1 MSMRFSPM
9 PLLSVLKPNLNLNF
23 SLARQRTG
31 DEGGFTLIELL
42 VVILII
48 GILAA
53 IAIPAFLSQ
62 KGKAVDSSAKALVNT
77 AETTVET
84 YATDH
89 NGEYTG
95 LKEAKQLQEYEK
107 SITIAAGKNE
117 AYVKEATETETG
129 AGFKVA
135 AVATNG
141 AEYTITKTKEGV
153 VTRGCNKV
161 AEETKGGC
169 IAKTWSS

>member
-1 MSMRFSPM
+1 MLDR
-9 PLLSVLKPNLNLNF
+9 L
-23 SLARQRTG
+23 RQRTG

-62 KGKAVDSSAKALVNT
+62 KSKAVDSSAKALVNT

-95 LKEAKQLQEYEK
+95 LKEAKQLKEYEK
-107 SITIAAGKNE
+107 SIQTEAGKNE
-117 AYVKEATETETG
+117 AYVKEAKAEGTKEG
-129 AGFKVA
+129 GYKVA

-141 AEYTITKTKEGV
+141 AEYTITKTEEGV
-153 VTRGCNKV
+153 VTRGCN
-161 AEETKGGC
+161 AEAEKTKGGC
-169 IAKTWSS
+169 ISGTWSS

>member
-1 MSMRFSPM
+1 MWLLPM
-9 PLLSVLKPNLNLNF
+9 LSLSASKPNRDLSIPLV
-23 SLARQRTG
+23 RQRTG

-42 VVILII
+42 VVVLII

-62 KGKAVDSSAKALVNT
+62 KSKAVDSSAKALVNT

-89 NGEYTG
+89 SGEYTG
-95 LKEAKQLQEYEK
+95 LKEPKQLQEYEK
-107 SITIAAGKNE
+107 GLTIAAGKGE
-117 AYVKEATETETG
+117 AYVSEAVAAEENKG
-129 AGFKVA
+129 YKVA
-135 AVATNG
+135 AIATNG
-141 AEYTITKTKEGV
+141 AEYTIAKNKEGV

-169 IAKTWSS
+169 IGKTWSS

>member
-1 MSMRFSPM
+1 MTSSPM
-9 PLLSVLKPNLNLNF
+9 PSLNQMKPNLNPSF
-23 SLARQRTG
+23 SSVRRRTG

-62 KGKAVDSSAKALVNT
+62 KSKAVDSSAKALVNT

-95 LKEAKQLQEYEK
+95 LTKASQLQEYEK
-107 SITIAAGKNE
+107 GLTIAAGKNE
-117 AYVKEATETETG
+117 AYVKEALATEEG
-129 AGFKVA
+129 KGYKVA

-141 AEYTITKTKEGV
+141 AEYTITKNKEGE
-153 VTRGCNKV
+153 VTRGCN
-161 AEETKGGC
+161 AEAEKTKGGC
-169 IAKTWSS
+169 TAGTWSS

>member
-1 MSMRFSPM
+1 MPSRSPI
-9 PLLSVLKPNLNLNF
+9 KPNRKLNLSF
-23 SLARQRTG
+23 ARQRAG
-31 DEGGFTLIELL
+31 GEGGFTLIELL

-62 KGKAVDSSAKALVNT
+62 KSKAVDSSAKALVNT

-107 SITIAAGKNE
+107 GLTIAAGKNE
-117 AYVKEATETETG
+117 AYVKEAVAAEENKG
-129 AGFKVA
+129 YKVA
-135 AVATNG
+135 AIATNG

-169 IAKTWSS
+169 IGKTWSS

>member
-1 MSMRFSPM
+1 MLAPSSMKRNRN
-9 PLLSVLKPNLNLNF
+9 LSSILVPG
-23 SLARQRTG
+23 RPREE
-31 DEGGFTLIELL
+31 DGFTLIELL

-62 KGKAVDSSAKALVNT
+62 KTKAVDSSAKALVNT

-95 LKEAKQLQEYEK
+95 LKEPKQLKEYEK
-107 SITIAAGKNE
+107 SIQTEAGKNE
-117 AYVKEATETETG
+117 AYVKEAKAEGAKE
-129 AGFKVA
+129 AGFKVS

-141 AEYTITKTKEGV
+141 AEYTITKSEEGV
-153 VTRGCNKV
+153 VTRGCNAV
-161 AEETKGGC
+161 AETTKGGC
-169 IAKTWSS
+169 IGKTWSS

>member
-1 MSMRFSPM
+1 M
-9 PLLSVLKPNLNLNF
+9 KQNHNLNF
-23 SLARQRTG
+23 SVARQHTG

-62 KGKAVDSSAKALVNT
+62 KSKAVDSSAKALVNT

-89 NGEYTG
+89 SGEYTG

-107 SITIAAGKNE
+107 GLTVAAGKGE
-117 AYVKEATETETG
+117 AYVKEAKETEKG
-129 AGFKVA
+129 KGYKVA
-135 AVATNG
+135 ATATNG
-141 AEYTITKTKEGV
+141 AEYTLTKNKEGV

-161 AEETKGGC
+161 AEKTKGGC
-169 IAKTWSS
+169 IGKTWSS

>member
-1 MSMRFSPM
+1 M
-9 PLLSVLKPNLNLNF
+9 PSLNQMKPNLNPSF
-23 SLARQRTG
+23 SSVRRRTG

-62 KGKAVDSSAKALVNT
+62 KSKAVDSSAKALVNT

-95 LKEAKQLQEYEK
+95 LTKASQLQEYEK
-107 SITIAAGKNE
+107 GLTIAAGKNE
-117 AYVKEATETETG
+117 AYVKEALATEEG
-129 AGFKVA
+129 KGYKVA

-141 AEYTITKTKEGV
+141 AEYTIAKNKEGV
-153 VTRGCNKV
+153 VTRGCN
-161 AEETKGGC
+161 AEAEKTKGGC
-169 IAKTWSS
+169 TAGTWSS

>member
-1 MSMRFSPM
+1 MLYR
-9 PLLSVLKPNLNLNF
+9 L
-23 SLARQRTG
+23 RQRAG

-62 KGKAVDSSAKALVNT
+62 KSKAVDSSAKALVNT

-95 LKEAKQLQEYEK
+95 LTKPAQLQEYEK
-107 SITIAAGKNE
+107 SITVAAGKGE
-117 AYVKEATETETG
+117 AYVNKATEIETG
-129 AGFKVA
+129 AGFEVA
-135 AVATNG
+135 ATATNG
-141 AEYTITKTKEGV
+141 AEYSITKNGKGEV
-153 VTRGCNKV
+153 KRACNAK

-169 IAKTWSS
+169 IGGTWSS

>member
-1 MSMRFSPM
+1 MLDR
-9 PLLSVLKPNLNLNF
+9 L
-23 SLARQRTG
+23 RQRTG

-62 KGKAVDSSAKALVNT
+62 KSKAVDSSAKALVNT

-89 NGEYTG
+89 NGEYTE
-95 LKEAKQLQEYEK
+95 LKEPKQLKEYEK
-107 SITIAAGKNE
+107 SIQIEAGKNE
-117 AYVKEATETETG
+117 AYVKESVELEKG
-129 AGFKVA
+129 KGYKVA

-141 AEYTITKTKEGV
+141 AEYTITKTGEGV
-153 VTRGCNKV
+153 VTRGCN
-161 AEETKGGC
+161 AEAEKTKCGCVGG
-169 IAKTWSS
+169 TWSS

>member
-1 MSMRFSPM
+1 MSLRAP
-9 PLLSVLKPNLNLNF
+9 KPNRILSIPLVP
-23 SLARQRTG
+23 QRTG

-62 KGKAVDSSAKALVNT
+62 KSKAVDSSAKALVNT

-89 NGEYTG
+89 SGEYTG

-107 SITIAAGKNE
+107 GLTIAAGKGE
-117 AYVKEATETETG
+117 AYVKEAVATEEG
-129 AGFKVA
+129 KGYKVA

-141 AEYTITKTKEGV
+141 AEYTIAKNAEGV
-153 VTRGCNKV
+153 VTRGCN
-161 AEETKGGC
+161 AEAEKTKGGC
-169 IAKTWSS
+169 IGKTWSS